1 MNAYRTGG
9 DFGFAN
15 KLVYIHMSREE
26 FHAMGDQA
34 AKQMFIRPKSQ
45 QDFLKGWDEMNEA
58 VPPHPVDCTC
68 WLCPPDVQEHHSHD
82 LGTVIQRTTSHTMGY
97 SRASGSL
104 RISGPGSRVD
114 LSREEVRDLLLFLHE
129 DLRAEIL
136 ARQDKQE

>member
-15 KLVYIHMSREE
+15 KLVYIHMSQQE
-26 FHAMGDQA
+26 FHAMGEQA

-45 QDFLKGWDEMNEA
+45 QDFLKGWDEMNDA
-58 VPPHPVDCTC
+58 VPAHPMDCTC
-68 WLCPPDVQEHHSHD
+68 WLCPPDVSNEAPN

-97 SRASGSL
+97 SRSTGNL

-114 LSREEVRDLLLFLHE
+114 LSREEVRDLLIFLHD
-129 DLRAEIL
+129 DLRDEI
-136 ARQDKQE
+136 